1 MERSSRGNS
10 LLEVIVSL
18 VLVAATT
25 LVLLKRQTT
34 LMQSITYHKQQWAE
48 RLVLD
53 NRLEGR

>member
-18 VLVAATT
+18 VLVAAST
-25 LVLLKRQTT
+25 LALLKRQAT
-34 LMQSITYHKQQWAE
+34 LMQSITYQKQQWDA